1 MCSALIPPRPVS
13 ISMTSFLLLPCRV
26 FVLQAPEAASKWIH
40 DNSRT
45 SIRRTT
51 HHYHYYCCLLF
62 KLSPGWIQ
70 FVIPSSPPSP
80 AQLELCVF
88 NRHLRRGTERDKMP
102 SNKQRRRRT
111 IAEKQSDEMKRDTNA
126 ALSKMSDGIV
136 SLRWSNHSGRRRA
149 PVCCCGRCRCFCVRR
164 RGLFQPCNK
173 RRWE

>member
-13 ISMTSFLLLPCRV
+13 ISMTSFLLLPAVCLFCQQV
-26 FVLQAPEAASKWIH
+26 
-40 DNSRT
+40 DSRQQQDLHT
-45 SIRRTT
+45 AHTT
-51 HHYHYYCCLLF
+51 HYYHYYCCLLF

-80 AQLELCVF
+80 AQLELVF
-88 NRHLRRGTERDKMP
+88 SIRHLRRGTERDKMP
-102 SNKQRRRRT
+102 SNKQRRRST

-136 SLRWSNHSGRRRA
+136 SLQWSNHSGRRRA
-149 PVCCCGRCRCFCVRR
+149 RVCCRGRCRCFCVRR